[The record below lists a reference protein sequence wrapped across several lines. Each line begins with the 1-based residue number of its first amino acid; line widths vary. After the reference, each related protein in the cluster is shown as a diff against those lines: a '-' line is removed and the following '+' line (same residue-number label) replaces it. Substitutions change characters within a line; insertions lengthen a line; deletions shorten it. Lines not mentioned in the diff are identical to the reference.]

1 MLILF
6 GRSFSGGLLIL
17 LKSRYRQMNSFS
29 PDFATEFLLERIE
42 YSSIRQNLF
51 FRVFNTIL
59 KIYETN
65 EEIYYL
71 THSIQA
77 LIMPLLFRNKE
88 FVWICQGVE
97 ILGQFRL
104 LDVCINSFLLRL
116 FGFKNL
122 EIRVVNPSL
131 EKFFINKRI
140 DVSRDQFIWIDY
152 PVFHPSIKE
161 RNIDLLF
168 FLRSE
173 RCKNAELAIKLIKK
187 FDANFNCVVVN
198 MMQLQFGF
206 KTEIQGP
213 VSKENVELLLSDTKW
228 LVYTSRFEGYGLLV
242 KEAMECGAGAI
253 IGPEVLMGYECID
266 GFARVTSYNEK
277 EWRRKITNC
286 LKG

>member
-17 LKSRYRQMNSFS
+17 LESPYRQMYSFS
-29 PDFATEFLLERIE
+29 PDIATEFLLEEIE
-42 YSSIRQNLF
+42 YSSKRQNLF
-51 FRVFNTIL
+51 FRVFNTVL
-59 KIYETN
+59 KIHNTN

-77 LIMPLLFRNKE
+77 LIMPLVFRNKK
-88 FVWICQGVE
+88 FVWICQGLE
-97 ILGQFRL
+97 ILGLYIL
-104 LDVCINSFLLRL
+104 LDVGIKFFLSRL
-116 FGFKNL
+116 FSRKNL

-131 EKFFINKRI
+131 EKFFKNNKI
-140 DVSRDQFIWIDY
+140 DVLRDEVIWIDY
-152 PVFHPSIKE
+152 PVFNPSSKE

-173 RCKNAELAIKLIKK
+173 RCKNAELATKIIRNY
-187 FDANFNCVVVN
+187 DANFNCVVVN
-198 MMQLQFGF
+198 MTQFHFGF
-206 KTEIQGP
+206 RTEIQGP
-213 VSKENVELLLSDTKW
+213 VSKEIVEQLLSDTKW

-253 IGPEVLMGYECID
+253 IGPEVLMGYESYD
-266 GFARVTSYNEK
+266 GFARVTSYKYK
-277 EWRRKITNC
+277 EWKHEITNC